1 MRKRTVRRLA
11 VVGGGEAP
19 PPEDPRDVIS
29 RAVYGL
35 HVALKRHM
43 MGEMLRGRQRVK
55 LVLADGSTEGEDDR
69 QKELAMVG
77 EAQEAL
83 RMAVVVEILD
93 EPEFVELH
101 RRATAPT
108 TGVANDGGGSLADGV
123 NPPGH
128 DDP

>member
-1 MRKRTVRRLA
+1 MRKRTARRLA
-11 VVGGGEAP
+11 IVGSGEAP
-19 PPEDPRDVIS
+19 PPEDPRDAIS

-55 LVLADGSTEGEDDR
+55 LVLADGSTEGEQDR

-101 RRATAPT
+101 RRATATT

>member
-11 VVGGGEAP
+11 VVGGSEAP
-19 PPEDPRDVIS
+19 PPEDPRDAIS

-55 LVLADGSTEGEDDR
+55 LVLADGSTEGEQDR

-101 RRATAPT
+101 EKAKALEKAGESGAPIDPEPTAENPT
-108 TGVANDGGGSLADGV
+108 
-123 NPPGH
+123 
-128 DDP
+128 